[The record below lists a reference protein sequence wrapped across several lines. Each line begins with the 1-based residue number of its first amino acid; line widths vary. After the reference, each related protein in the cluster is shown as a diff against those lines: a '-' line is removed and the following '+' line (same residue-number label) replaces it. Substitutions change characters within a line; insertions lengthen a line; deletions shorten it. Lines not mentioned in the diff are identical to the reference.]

1 MVHISSGVAGLVSTI
16 IIGKRQGFGTE
27 RFEPHNI
34 LLTFMGA
41 SMLWVGWF
49 GFNAGSA
56 GGANI
61 RAAMAML
68 NTQIATSMSAL
79 TWMLTEWYIRKQP
92 SVLGMVS
99 GCIAGLVAITPACG
113 YVNPTGAFIIG
124 LLAGPFCY
132 GGAQLKHKLGFDDAL
147 DAFGVHAIGGM
158 FGGLMTGLFA
168 DNNIV
173 GGNQYGWFYKKVQGG
188 NQMVVQ
194 IYGVLF
200 AIAWSGAVSFVILK
214 AIDLTIGLRVSAK
227 QEMEGLDSS
236 VHGESVMGSSAHGMD
251 RSHNGAGAKVTVVV
265 QSRAE
270 GVAAPS
276 LVDGSAGM
284 TSSLA

>member
-1 MVHISSGVAGLVSTI
+1 
-16 IIGKRQGFGTE
+16 
-27 RFEPHNI
+27 
-34 LLTFMGA
+34 MGA

-56 GGANI
+56 GGAGK

-68 NTQIATSMSAL
+68 NTQIATSMAAL
-79 TWMLTEWYIRKQP
+79 TWMLTEWFIRKQP

-113 YVNPTGAFIIG
+113 YVDTTGAFIIG
-124 LLAGPFCY
+124 LIAGPFCY

-147 DAFGVHAIGGM
+147 DAFGVHAIGGI

-168 DNNIV
+168 KQDIIQAS
-173 GGNQYGWFYKKVQGG
+173 NQYGWFYKTILGG

-200 AIAWSGAVSFVILK
+200 SIAWSGAVSFVILK
-214 AIDLTIGLRVSAK
+214 ALDLTIGLRVSAK

-276 LVDGSAGM
+276 LVEGNAGM